1 MSTSLNAGQ
10 TTHDE
15 LASVDEGAAD
25 DRSRMSFLEH
35 LDEFRRRLIYS
46 VYALVA
52 SCAVTLFY
60 WDRLFKYYVEYLHA
74 NGGTLVYNQP
84 MGGFMFSMKVSLLAG
99 VIVASPFMFSQFWLF
114 VAPGLYAK
122 EKRVVVPFVIFASLF
137 FFGGAYF
144 AHRVAFPG
152 MVTFFASYQMY
163 GLNYFPN
170 LDDIFGLY
178 VKVILGMGL
187 VFQMPMLVFFLA
199 RFGVITAAFMIKQ
212 FKYAILI
219 IFIVAAVI
227 TPTSDPV
234 NLMIFAGPMCGLY
247 LLSIGVAWLFGKK
260 KKDSTAGA

>member
-1 MSTSLNAGQ
+1 
-10 TTHDE
+10 
-15 LASVDEGAAD
+15 
-25 DRSRMSFLEH
+25 
-35 LDEFRRRLIYS
+35 
-46 VYALVA
+46 
-52 SCAVTLFY
+52 
-60 WDRLFKYYVEYLHA
+60 
-74 NGGTLVYNQP
+74 
-84 MGGFMFSMKVSLLAG
+84 
-99 VIVASPFMFSQFWLF
+99 
-114 VAPGLYAK
+114 
-122 EKRVVVPFVIFASLF
+122 VVVPFVIFASLF